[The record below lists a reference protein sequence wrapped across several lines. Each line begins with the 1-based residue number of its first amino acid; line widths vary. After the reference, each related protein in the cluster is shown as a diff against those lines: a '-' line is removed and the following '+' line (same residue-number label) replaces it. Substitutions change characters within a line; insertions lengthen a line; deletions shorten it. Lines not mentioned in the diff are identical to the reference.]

1 MRKLNPQTSMLL
13 AQSGGLGS
21 NEGDLF
27 QNLEYVFASQEY
39 TPNQR
44 YVWGTCSRWSM
55 LEAVT
60 VSRGWS
66 DKVFLRSVF
75 RISPNPS
82 HTITSTTL

>member
-1 MRKLNPQTSMLL
+1 MLS

-21 NEGDLF
+21 NEGDLV
-27 QNLEYVFASQEY
+27 QKSEHVFGGQGY
-39 TPNQR
+39 LPNQR
-44 YVWGTCSRWSM
+44 YVCGTCSRWSM

-60 VSRGWS
+60 VSRGSS